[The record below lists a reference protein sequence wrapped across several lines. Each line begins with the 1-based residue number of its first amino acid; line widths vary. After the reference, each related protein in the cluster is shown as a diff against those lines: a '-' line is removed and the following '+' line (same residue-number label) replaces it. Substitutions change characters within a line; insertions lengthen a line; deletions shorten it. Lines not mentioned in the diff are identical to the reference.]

1 MKEPPARTTNRIRVT
16 AGFSLLEVLIA
27 LLVLSIGLL
36 GLAALQTVGLK
47 FNRQSY
53 GRTQATL
60 QAYDIIDRIRAN
72 KSNNAVINSNYDN
85 VALGATPGTVD
96 CASST
101 CDSSQ
106 LADYDIRSWNNANK
120 SILPQG
126 SGAICRGTLNA
137 TFSTCTVAGS
147 IYQIG
152 IKWKE
157 GGADMQLKTE
167 AEP

>member
-1 MKEPPARTTNRIRVT
+1 MRARKLSLRS
-16 AGFSLLEVLIA
+16 AGFSLLEVLVA
-27 LLVLSIGLL
+27 LLIMSIGLL
-36 GLAALQTVGLK
+36 GLAALQTVGLT

-85 VALGATPGTVD
+85 VALGTTPGTTD
-96 CASST
+96 CSSST
-101 CDSSQ
+101 CDSGQ
-106 LADYDIRSWNNANK
+106 MADYDIRTWNNANK

-126 SGAICRGTLNA
+126 KGAICRGTLDA
-137 TFSTCTVAGS
+137 TFSTCTVGGS

-157 GGADMQLKTE
+157 GGSDMQLKTE

>member
-1 MKEPPARTTNRIRVT
+1 MKRLCTRNRFGF
-16 AGFSLLEVLIA
+16 AGGFSLLEVLIA

-36 GLAALQTVGLK
+36 GLAALQTVGLT

-60 QAYDIIDRIRAN
+60 QAYDIIDRIRASKN
-72 KSNNAVINSNYDN
+72 NNAVINGNYDN

-96 CASST
+96 CAAGT
-101 CDSSQ
+101 CT
-106 LADYDIRSWNNANK
+106 ADQMAQYDIRTWNNANK

-126 SGAICRGTLNA
+126 SGVICRGTLDA
-137 TFSTCTVAGS
+137 TLSTCTVSGS
-147 IYQIG
+147 IYRIG

-157 GGADMQLKTE
+157 GGDNMQLQTATE
-167 AEP
+167 P